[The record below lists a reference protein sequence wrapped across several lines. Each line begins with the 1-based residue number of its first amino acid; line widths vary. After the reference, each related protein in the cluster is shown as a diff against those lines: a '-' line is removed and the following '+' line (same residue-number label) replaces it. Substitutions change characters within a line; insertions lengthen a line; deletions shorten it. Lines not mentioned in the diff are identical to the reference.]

1 MVEEKK
7 SAKISLAVAILL
19 IIIITIM
26 AFYIYLEKTKS
37 NNELAR
43 LGNNLKSVQET
54 LNTLKETSNNSVDT
68 KNLSSE
74 TVSEETTEKAI
85 KIEGKYNMVS
95 TEATDGVDYTFK
107 ENHIVECNSNN
118 TEIGLYEITDNK
130 ITMTYFLFE
139 DVETKQLS
147 LCDFEP
153 TITLT
158 IVDENTLMDNSGIKY
173 VKR

>member
-1 MVEEKK
+1 MEEKN
-7 SAKISLAVAILL
+7 SAKISLVTLLL
-19 IIIITIM
+19 IIIIIVM

-37 NNELAR
+37 NNKLAR
-43 LGNNLKSVQET
+43 LENNLKSVQET

-68 KNLSSE
+68 KNLSFE
-74 TVSEETTEKAI
+74 TVSDETTEKAI

-158 IVDENTLMDNSGIKY
+158 IVDENTLMDNSGTKY
-173 VKR
+173 VKK

>member
-1 MVEEKK
+1 MVEENN
-7 SAKISLAVAILL
+7 STKISLVTLLL
-19 IIIITIM
+19 IIIIIVM
-26 AFYIYLEKTKS
+26 AFYIYFEKTKS
-37 NNELAR
+37 NNELSK
-43 LGNNLKSVQET
+43 LETDLKSVQEN
-54 LNTLKETSNNSVDT
+54 LNTLEKISNNSVEK
-68 KNLSSE
+68 KNLSFE
-74 TVSEETTEKAI
+74 TVSDNTTKKAV
-85 KIEGKYNMVS
+85 KIEGKYMIE
-95 TEATDGVDYTFK
+95 TTAATDGVDYTFK

-147 LCDFEP
+147 LCNFEP

>member
-1 MVEEKK
+1 MEEKN
-7 SAKISLAVAILL
+7 SAKISLVTLLL
-19 IIIITIM
+19 IIIIIVM

-43 LGNNLKSVQET
+43 LENNLKSVQET

-68 KNLSSE
+68 KNLSFE
-74 TVSEETTEKAI
+74 TVSDETTEKAI

-158 IVDENTLMDNSGIKY
+158 IVDKNTLMDNSGTKY
-173 VKR
+173 VKK

>member
-1 MVEEKK
+1 MEEKN
-7 SAKISLAVAILL
+7 SAKISLITLLL
-19 IIIITIM
+19 IIIIIVM

-43 LGNNLKSVQET
+43 LENNLKSVQET
-54 LNTLKETSNNSVDT
+54 LNNLKETSNNSVDT
-68 KNLSSE
+68 KNLSFE
-74 TVSEETTEKAI
+74 TVSDETTEKAI

-158 IVDENTLMDNSGIKY
+158 IVDENTLMDNSGTKY
-173 VKR
+173 VKK